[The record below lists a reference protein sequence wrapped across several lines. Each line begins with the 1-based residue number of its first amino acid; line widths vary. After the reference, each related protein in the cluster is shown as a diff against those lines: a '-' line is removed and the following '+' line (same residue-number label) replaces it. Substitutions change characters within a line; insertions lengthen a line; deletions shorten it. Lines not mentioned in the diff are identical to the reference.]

1 MRSLPLTFVA
11 ALCVLALAAPAAL
24 ARSIAQPHV
33 VVAVVDSGVT
43 PSKQLAG
50 RLVPGWDFVDN
61 DATPTDGFGHGT
73 ELAGI
78 VAAQCPKCLI
88 MPVRVLGNGGL
99 GQVPAV
105 VKGIQY
111 AVAHGAQ
118 VVNLSMTTPY
128 DSPDLSAAIEWAVGQ
143 GVSVTVAAGNAGAS
157 TAFPGVETPNA
168 IVVGSVDASGKLFSW
183 SNHGPWVDV
192 FAPGTLKSRSLEGK
206 VVSATGTSASAAFV
220 AGRAGDLL
228 ACNASLTPA
237 SVSQQL
243 QVSLTA
249 PSC

>member
-1 MRSLPLTFVA
+1 MRPLPLTLVA
-11 ALCVLALAAPAAL
+11 ALCALALAAPAAL
-24 ARSIAQPHV
+24 ARSTAQPHV

-43 PSKQLAG
+43 PSKQLAK

-61 DATPTDGFGHGT
+61 DATPTDGYGHGT

-99 GQVPAV
+99 GQVPTV
-105 VKGIQY
+105 VQGIHW

-118 VVNLSMTTPY
+118 VVNLSMTTPF
-128 DSPDLSAAIEWAVGQ
+128 DQPDLSAAIEWAVSQ
-143 GVSVTVAAGNAGAS
+143 GVTVTVAAGNAGAS
-157 TAFPGVETPNA
+157 TAYPGVETPNA
-168 IVVGSVDASGKLFSW
+168 IVVGSVNAAGQLFKW
-183 SNHGPWVDV
+183 SNYGPWVDV
-192 FAPGTLKSRSLEGK
+192 FAPGTLQARSLEGK
-206 VVSATGTSASAAFV
+206 LVSATGTSASAAYV

-228 ACNASLTPA
+228 ACNGSLTPA

-243 QVSLTA
+243 EASLQT